1 MKNIDI
7 IQLANA
13 GVLQATGY
21 TLKPAEAYQLF
32 LLKKQVGKAVEA
44 IREAATSLARD
55 AGIDDPAAFDRRG
68 EELEEKAEPTKE
80 ERKELEEHRQ
90 KLTRLNGTRM
100 ALYEDETEVRV
111 SPIPYASW
119 FALQQE
125 NAKSNIFGGEAE
137 SILEN
142 IFWKAPEEGAEL

>member
-13 GVLQATGY
+13 GVLHATGY

-44 IREAATSLARD
+44 IREAEQSLVRD
-55 AGIDDPAAFDRRG
+55 AGIDDPAAFDARVK
-68 EELEEKAEPTKE
+68 ELAEKAEPTKE
-80 ERKELEEHRQ
+80 ERKELEEHKQ
-90 KLTRLNGTRM
+90 KLVRLNGTRR
-100 ALYEDETEVRV
+100 ALYEDETGIRV
-111 SPIPYASW
+111 SPIPYGAW

-125 NAKSNIFGGEAE
+125 NAKSNVFGGEAE